1 MRGSFL
7 HPVLCSSNV
16 SSDCVHPSQILSS
29 YMLAICKPN
38 GRILGQC
45 SQRPSPLTLLTPEK
59 KVRKCFLSPQNVT
72 IAYLAYNVRHEA
84 VFKSAVDTINA
95 RELSWNVATPPCA
108 LAISMPLQPFSNTH
122 ASSHANVS
130 PSCADASSCPDRPS
144 RTCAHLL
151 ERSSESAS
159 GPVVAM
165 DSSPETRACCQTLP
179 CCTTADC

>member
-95 RELSWNVATPPCA
+95 RELSWNVTTPPCA
-108 LAISMPLQPFSNTH
+108 LAISMPLQPFANTH

-130 PSCADASSCPDRPS
+130 PSCADAS
-144 RTCAHLL
+144 
-151 ERSSESAS
+151 
-159 GPVVAM
+159 
-165 DSSPETRACCQTLP
+165 
-179 CCTTADC
+179 